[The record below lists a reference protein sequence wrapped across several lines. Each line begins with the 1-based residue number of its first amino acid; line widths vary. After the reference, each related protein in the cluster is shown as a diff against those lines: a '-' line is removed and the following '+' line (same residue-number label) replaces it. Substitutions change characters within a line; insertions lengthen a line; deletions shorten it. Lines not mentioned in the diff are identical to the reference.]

1 VGDIVVVRRNGL
13 LFGHRAIDK
22 GTRDGRTYVETRP
35 DRSSQGSD
43 GPSYSEDVLGVFT
56 SIKRHGAE
64 VPLHPRRLSGL
75 AAMHAAGWEWW
86 NWNACPIL
94 IEGLSRLQ
102 RHAWYRHAATRWLD
116 RTQRQRRFIVRVPLS
131 AHQSHDLC
139 REFPADQFVPEQPL
153 WQSNP
158 ALRWILSLHFND
170 EQTPAGTV
178 TLVWHPADCP
188 KGSGWRIGEPQ
199 VRTLYRGA
207 GLEDALFL
215 QAQRILARSG
225 MILNGVAG

>member
-1 VGDIVVVRRNGL
+1 VV
-13 LFGHRAIDK
+13 
-22 GTRDGRTYVETRP
+22 
-35 DRSSQGSD
+35 
-43 GPSYSEDVLGVFT
+43 T
-56 SIKRHGAE
+56 SIQRHHAD
-64 VPLHPRRLSGL
+64 VPLQPQPLRGL
-75 AAMHAAGWEWW
+75 AALHAAGLEWW
-86 NWNACPIL
+86 NWNACPLL
-94 IEGLSRLQ
+94 IGGLHRLQ
-102 RHAWYRHAATRWLD
+102 RQAWYRHAATMWLD

-225 MILNGVAG
+225 MILNGIAG